1 MIRFVKDPPGKL
13 RRHYK
18 NGEAAS
24 LGPITESL
32 LIKHGQAISIEV
44 HEKTIESN
52 AGGLQPDDSKP
63 KPGKVKPKNR
73 KR

>member
-32 LIKHGQAISIEV
+32 LIKHGQAVEI

-52 AGGLQPDDSKP
+52 AGGLQSNDSKS
-63 KPGKVKPKNR
+63 KQGKAKPKDR

>member
-1 MIRFVKDPPGKL
+1 MIRFVKEPPGKL

-18 NGEAAS
+18 NGEAAT

-32 LIKHGQAISIEV
+32 LIKHGQAVEIHKE
-44 HEKTIESN
+44 TIESN

-63 KPGKVKPKNR
+63 KQGKAKPKNR
-73 KR
+73 KQ

>member
-1 MIRFVKDPPGKL
+1 MIRFVKEPPGKL

-32 LIKHGQAISIEV
+32 LIKHGQAVEIHKE
-44 HEKTIESN
+44 TIESN
-52 AGGLQPDDSKP
+52 AGGLQSNDSKP
-63 KPGKVKPKNR
+63 KPGKVKSKDQ

>member
-18 NGEAAS
+18 NGEAAT

-32 LIKHGQAISIEV
+32 LIKHGQAVEIHKE
-44 HEKTIESN
+44 TIESN

-63 KPGKVKPKNR
+63 KPGKAKPKNR
-73 KR
+73 KQ